1 MNYVLKVTPLREDRI
16 SLYSRLKIPT
26 QFEAETFEIAQQMA
40 ALIFDLYEFKEQPM
54 WQDEYT
60 GEYSFEGEG
69 FLIEIEKVL

>member
-1 MNYVLKVTPLREDRI
+1 MSFLLKVTPLREDTI

-26 QFEAETFEIAQQMA
+26 QFEAETFEVVQQMA
-40 ALIFDLYEFKEQPM
+40 LMLFDLYQFKEQPM

-60 GEYSFEGEG
+60 GEYSIEGEG